1 MLIEF
6 DQIIRKYGKPK
17 GIIHIG
23 AHMVE
28 ERQSYIKYGL
38 GNTIWIEANPLIFSK
53 ICGLGGN
60 TNELFFNYAISDV
73 DNKICTLNVTNN
85 GQSSSILE
93 LELHKLHHPH
103 IFVQDTVQVNS
114 KRMDTLIDENK
125 IDISNY
131 NFINLDIQGLELL
144 ALKGFGG
151 YLNEVDYIYTEINTN
166 YLYKEC
172 ALVGEIDSYLSLF
185 GFVRVETSIT
195 PFEWGDALYIRN
207 DTI

>member
-6 DQIIRKYGKPK
+6 DKIVSKYGKPK

-23 AHMVE
+23 AHMME
-28 ERQSYIKYGL
+28 ERQAYVKYRL
-38 GNTIWIEANPLIFSK
+38 HNTIWIEANPLIFSN
-53 ICGLGGN
+53 ISNLNRN

-73 DNKICTLNVTNN
+73 DNEVYTLNVTNN

-93 LELHKLHHPH
+93 LELHKLHHPN
-103 IFVQDTVQVNS
+103 IFVQDIVKVNS
-114 KRMDTLIDENK
+114 KRMDTLIEEQK
-125 IDISNY
+125 IDVSNY

-144 ALKGFGG
+144 ALKGFGK
-151 YLNEVDYIYTEINTN
+151 YLNKVDFIYTEINTN

-172 ALVGEIDSYLSLF
+172 ALVGEIDSYLSSF
-185 GFVRVETSIT
+185 GFIRAETVIT
-195 PFEWGDALYIRN
+195 PFEWGDALYIKN